1 MAGQLIN
8 TLIVFRIIKMLTQKW
23 VDTDAFKLG
32 LIGKDGKKTG
42 KIAKTSDEK
51 SAYSMLHRLVFNLKR
66 IIEKVPFGKSRFASY
81 AVAIALLK
89 EETNLTAD
97 QAEELCEKVYRFIK
111 DNGEFDVDD
120 LTEATQVMTLE
131 VGRNYHLRRQL
142 EEQNGVI
149 YPQKTPLTVIAE
161 HSIVFGVNIYIAQC
175 GVERIL
181 VTEDDVY

>member
-1 MAGQLIN
+1 MANLIN

-23 VDTDAFKLG
+23 VDTDAYKLG
-32 LIGKDGKKTG
+32 LITG
-42 KIAKTSDEK
+42 KGKRTEKEPKTSEEK
-51 SAYSMLHRLVFNLKR
+51 SAYSMLHKLVFNLKR

-89 EETNLTAD
+89 EETGITAE
-97 QAEELCEKVYRFIK
+97 QAEELCEKVYRHIK
-111 DNGEFDVDD
+111 DTGEFDVDD
-120 LTEATQVMTLE
+120 LHEANQVMTLD
-131 VGRNYHLRRQL
+131 VGRHYHLRRNL
-142 EEQNGVI
+142 EEQNGVT
-149 YPQKTPLTVIAE
+149 YPQKTPITVIAE